1 MIKGSYQCGIAV
13 FQLAKLRMLESYY
26 DFLNEYFSRQD
37 FELCYMD
44 TDSFYLEWVV
54 TLLDE
59 IVKAEMRQAY
69 QVDKKNWL
77 AADEYSERTPGLF
90 KPEFIGTRGMW
101 LTAKCY
107 FVQNEAEKNK
117 YNCKGVSKN
126 HNNLNFER
134 YKDLLDV
141 FLKTRI
147 DRHWIRRWR
156 YWQSQEFRLRVYDQ
170 GIVTYEQN
178 KPYRLSAYCDN
189 RYVSSHGIQTR
200 PLDF

>member
-1 MIKGSYQCGIAV
+1 
-13 FQLAKLRMLESYY
+13 
-26 DFLNEYFSRQD
+26 
-37 FELCYMD
+37 
-44 TDSFYLEWVV
+44 
-54 TLLDE
+54 
-59 IVKAEMRQAY
+59 
-69 QVDKKNWL
+69 
-77 AADEYSERTPGLF
+77 
-90 KPEFIGTRGMW
+90 MW

-126 HNNLNFER
+126 HNDLNFER
-134 YKDLLDV
+134 YEDLLDV

-156 YWQSQEFRLRVYDQ
+156 YWQSQEFRLTVYDQ
-170 GIVTYEQN
+170 GIVTHDQN
-178 KPYRLSAYCDN
+178 KPRLSAYYDN